1 MPSLESYKAA
11 FMLLFLEDDKGTP
24 LDAPVHSEIEEQ
36 LEERLERVI
45 EEQAPWTQQLE
56 ELFGRLIEKS
66 VKNSVDNSIV
76 AEQMPG
82 CIAYLENFASR
93 LAGWKGVKQSKGEGE
108 GKGKGDKVKHEGKGK
123 ANGVFSTDLVTPR
136 LENSASRMKALADGM
151 RETRARAEGR
161 LKRVIEEEQSPWD
174 QQIGEQI
181 SELIEDGIEQMIED
195 SVRAEDEGKGEGAL
209 STCLLYTSP
218 SPRDVEESRMPSS
231 A

>member
-11 FMLLFLEDDKGTP
+11 FMLLLFGGRQDKGTP

-66 VKNSVDNSIV
+66 VKNSVENSIV

-93 LAGWKGVKQSKGEGE
+93 LAGWKGVKQS
-108 GKGKGDKVKHEGKGK
+108 
-123 ANGVFSTDLVTPR
+123 
-136 LENSASRMKALADGM
+136 M
-151 RETRARAEGR
+151 RARAR
-161 LKRVIEEEQSPWD
+161 PTAFSR
-174 QQIGEQI
+174 QI
-181 SELIEDGIEQMIED
+181 L
-195 SVRAEDEGKGEGAL
+195 
-209 STCLLYTSP
+209 
-218 SPRDVEESRMPSS
+218 
-231 A
+231 